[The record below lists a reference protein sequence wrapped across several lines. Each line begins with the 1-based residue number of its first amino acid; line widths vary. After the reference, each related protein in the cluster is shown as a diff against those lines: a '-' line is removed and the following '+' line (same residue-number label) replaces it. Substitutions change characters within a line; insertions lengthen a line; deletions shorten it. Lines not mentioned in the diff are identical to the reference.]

1 MPHAVNLALDPANP
15 LHRALLRLESGL
27 AMAEIASPV
36 PRTAGLRSAGPIAK
50 LEPEG
55 GF

>member
-27 AMAEIASPV
+27 AMAEIAKSGAAHPV
-36 PRTAGLRSAGPIAK
+36 HGVRSSH
-50 LEPEG
+50 
-55 GF
+55 